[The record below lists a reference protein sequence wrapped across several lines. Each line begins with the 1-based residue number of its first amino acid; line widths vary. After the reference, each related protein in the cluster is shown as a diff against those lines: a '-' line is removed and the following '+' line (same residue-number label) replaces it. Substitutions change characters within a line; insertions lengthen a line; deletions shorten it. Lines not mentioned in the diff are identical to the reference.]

1 MIVNSSFMAINPEAI
16 EKGKSEAAFAKD
28 NLLVRKDDG
37 YSPKVCCVCD
47 RFIMYGSETSIKL
60 SVLKKKEI
68 SCRLSKGQNHFLS
81 EEAKKI
87 IEHYYTVKFTEKN
100 ALTKNNEWL
109 KKLYLSPKSYFTG
122 TKGKGDHG
130 LGACVACKSS
140 LTHSRSKID
149 VNDKPPMYAIANGL
163 MIGPTPTELLALND
177 VELAMISLARID
189 RHVFSIEGG
198 AHKQMIGWHSMY
210 ANDDRKQLL

>member
-1 MIVNSSFMAINPEAI
+1 VIANPSFMAINPEAI

-100 ALTKNNEWL
+100 ALTK
-109 KKLYLSPKSYFTG
+109 KKRMVKRFILIAQIVFHRNKRKRGSWSWSVC
-122 TKGKGDHG
+122 
-130 LGACVACKSS
+130 CVQKF
-140 LTHSRSKID
+140 
-149 VNDKPPMYAIANGL
+149 VN
-163 MIGPTPTELLALND
+163 
-177 VELAMISLARID
+177 S
-189 RHVFSIEGG
+189 
-198 AHKQMIGWHSMY
+198 
-210 ANDDRKQLL
+210 